1 MFQNRSLYAELKAHI
16 EDIYSKGWIINSS
29 SSCLSPV
36 VPGRK
41 KDGSLRLYCDYRQLN
56 SKTIQDRQPLPKIQN
71 ILENLRESQYFS
83 IPDQGKACHQIYLSL
98 EICNLT
104 AFITPW
110 CFMSE

>member
-16 EDIYSKGWIINSS
+16 EDIYNKGWIINSS

-71 ILENLRESQYFS
+71 ILEKLREVNTLVSPTKERHTIKS
-83 IPDQGKACHQIYLSL
+83 ILVL
-98 EICNLT
+98 NL
-104 AFITPW
+104 
-110 CFMSE
+110 